1 MALRSRRDPWLLV
14 KRVVKEA
21 DVVVEVVDA
30 RDPMA
35 TRSREL
41 EALVERLGKRLVI
54 VINKADLVPRE
65 VLEEWKEVL
74 SREYPTIYLSA
85 RERLGTRWL
94 WRIIKQVVDKRPV
107 TIAVVGLPNVGK
119 STILNVLKGRH
130 SASTS
135 PIPGWTRVHMK
146 ARAATWLR
154 VVDTPGVVP
163 RGSED
168 ELAIRGALRPE
179 ALSDPIPTAVKL
191 INMLR
196 RKDPGVFE
204 RCYGISGDDPLSLL
218 ESLAR
223 RRGLLL
229 KGGELNVEEAAR
241 ILIRDWQT
249 GRIVV
254 YFTPEDYGLK
264 PSRSLMKGSAPRG
277 SSGNSSST
285 SLSAPSRP
293 PRS

>member
-1 MALRSRRDPWLLV
+1 MAGRDPWRLV
-14 KRVVKEA
+14 KSVVRRA

-41 EALVERLGKRLVI
+41 EALVRRLGKKLVI
-54 VINKADLVPRE
+54 VINKADLVPRG

-74 SREYPTIYLSA
+74 SREYPTVYLSA

-94 WRIIKQVVDKRPV
+94 WRIIKQVATKRPV
-107 TIAVVGLPNVGK
+107 TVAVAGLPNVGK
-119 STILNVLKGRH
+119 STILNVLRGRH

-135 PIPGWTRVHMK
+135 PIPGWTRARME

-154 VVDTPGVVP
+154 VIDTPGIVP
-163 RGSED
+163 RGGED

-179 ALSDPIPTAVKL
+179 ALDDPLPTAIKL
-191 INMLR
+191 IHMLR
-196 RKDPGVFE
+196 RKDPRVFE
-204 RCYGISGDDPLSLL
+204 KCYGVSYDDPLSLL

-229 KGGELNVEEAAR
+229 RGGKLNIEEAAR

-249 GRIVV
+249 GKIVV

-264 PSRSLMKGSAPRG
+264 PSRSLVKGTAPGG
-277 SSGNSSST
+277 SSENSSSANLNAA
-285 SLSAPSRP
+285 SGVP